1 MAKLY
6 VIAGHGAGDCGA
18 VGNGYQEAERVRA
31 LAQRIKDF
39 GGANVIL
46 GDFNRNFYKD
56 NGISKLTISKEYK
69 IIELHMDS
77 GASTARGGHIIIKEG
92 FKADSYDNALA
103 KLVGDIFPGRS
114 NKIVGRSNLAN
125 VNRAA
130 KKGYNYRL
138 MECGFISDNAL
149 AKLVGDIFPGRSN
162 KIVGRSNLANV
173 NRAAKKGYNY
183 RLMEC
188 GFISNVEDVKIF
200 NTRMDEFAKGI
211 LSCFGIGS
219 VNTTPTPLPAP
230 TPQSKPTQKPSTPT
244 VKDYLQK
251 GDKGSTVKEMQK
263 MLIVCGYSCGK
274 YGADSVFGNDA
285 EKAVEKFQIDNGLSV
300 DGVYGKNTKAK
311 LVAKYKKVKL
321 DGIWGYGVTVSLQ
334 TIFKTVIDGE
344 ISRQPHSNKK
354 YLVACHTS
362 TWNFT
367 NNYKNGSVVL
377 KQLQIKINA
386 NPDGLFGENS
396 IIALQ
401 NWLNKN
407 GYACGKTDGY
417 LGAKTVIALQKWILD
432 TL

>member
-1 MAKLY
+1 MAKLF

-18 VGNGYQEAERVRA
+18 VGNGYQEAKRVRA

-39 GGANVIL
+39 GGANVVL
-46 GDFNRNFYKD
+46 GDFNRNYYKD
-56 NGISKLTISKEYK
+56 NGISSLTISKEYK

-77 GASTARGGHIIIKEG
+77 GASTARGGHVIING
-92 FKADSYDNALA
+92 NFKADQYDEALA
-103 KLVGDIFPGRS
+103 YLMKAILPGRS
-114 NKIVGRSNLAN
+114 SVIVGRTDLAN
-125 VNRAA
+125 VKRAA
-130 KKGYNYRL
+130 NKGYNYRML
-138 MECGFISDNAL
+138 
-149 AKLVGDIFPGRSN
+149 
-162 KIVGRSNLANV
+162 
-173 NRAAKKGYNY
+173 
-183 RLMEC
+183 EC
-188 GFISNVEDVKIF
+188 GFISNAEDVKIF
-200 NTRMDEFAKGI
+200 NTRMDDIAKGI
-211 LSCFGIGS
+211 LNCFGIGS

-251 GDKGSTVKEMQK
+251 GDKGSAVKEMQK

-344 ISRQPHSNKK
+344 ISRQPYSNKK

-407 GYACGKTDGY
+407 GYACGKADGY

>member
-138 MECGFISDNAL
+138 MECGFISNA
-149 AKLVGDIFPGRSN
+149 
-162 KIVGRSNLANV
+162 
-173 NRAAKKGYNY
+173 
-183 RLMEC
+183 
-188 GFISNVEDVKIF
+188 EDVKIF
-200 NTRMDEFAKGI
+200 NSRMDEFAKGI

-219 VNTTPTPLPAP
+219 SNTTPTPTP
-230 TPQSKPTQKPSTPT
+230 TPSSKPTQKPSTPT

-251 GDKGSTVKEMQK
+251 GDKGSAVKEMQK

-285 EKAVEKFQIDNGLSV
+285 EKAVKEFQKDNGLSV

-311 LVAKYKKVKL
+311 LIAKYNKVKL
-321 DGIWGYGVTVSLQ
+321 DGIWGCGVTVSLQ

-354 YLVACHTS
+354 YLVACHVS

-367 NNYKNGSVVL
+367 DNYNGGSAVL
-377 KQLQIKINA
+377 KQLQIKIGTGS
-386 NPDGLFGENS
+386 DGLFGRNS
-396 IIALQ
+396 VIALQ
-401 NWLNKN
+401 NWLNRN
-407 GYACGKTDGY
+407 GYACGKADGY
-417 LGAKTVIALQKWILD
+417 LGAKTVIALQKWIIA

>member
-1 MAKLY
+1 MAKLF

-39 GGANVIL
+39 GGANVVL
-46 GDFNRNFYKD
+46 GDFNRNYYKD
-56 NGISKLTISKEYK
+56 NGISSLTISKEYK

-77 GASTARGGHIIIKEG
+77 GVSAARGGHVIIKDG
-92 FKADSYDNALA
+92 FKADAYDNALA
-103 KLVGDIFPGRS
+103 KLVGDVFPGRS
-114 NKIVGRSNLAN
+114 SKIVGRSNLAN
-125 VNRAA
+125 VNRA
-130 KKGYNYRL
+130 
-138 MECGFISDNAL
+138 E
-149 AKLVGDIFPGRSN
+149 
-162 KIVGRSNLANV
+162 
-173 NRAAKKGYNY
+173 KKGYNY

-188 GFISNVEDVKIF
+188 GFISNAEDVKIF

-219 VNTTPTPLPAP
+219 SNTSPTPTPIPP
-230 TPQSKPTQKPSTPT
+230 SKPTQKPSTPT

-251 GDKGSTVKEMQK
+251 GDKGSAVKEMQK

-285 EKAVEKFQIDNGLSV
+285 EKAVKEFQRDNGLSV

-311 LVAKYKKVKL
+311 LVAKYDKVKL
-321 DGIWGYGVTVSLQ
+321 DGIWGCGVTVSLQ

-367 NNYKNGSVVL
+367 NNYEGGSAVL
-377 KQLQIKINA
+377 KQLQIKIRVID
-386 NPDGLFGENS
+386 DGLFGKNS
-396 IIALQ
+396 VIALQ

-407 GYACGKTDGY
+407 GYACGKADGY
-417 LGAKTVIALQKWILD
+417 LGAKTVVALQKWILD

>member
-1 MAKLY
+1 MAKLF

-18 VGNGYQEAERVRA
+18 VGNGYQEAKRVRA

-39 GGANVIL
+39 GGANVVL
-46 GDFNRNFYKD
+46 GDFNRNYYKD
-56 NGISKLTISKEYK
+56 NGISSLTISKEYK

-77 GASTARGGHIIIKEG
+77 NDLSSVKGGHVIIKKG

-103 KLVGDIFPGRS
+103 TLMKDMFPGRS
-114 NKIVGRSNLAN
+114 QTIVGRSDLAN

-138 MECGFISDNAL
+138 L
-149 AKLVGDIFPGRSN
+149 
-162 KIVGRSNLANV
+162 
-173 NRAAKKGYNY
+173 
-183 RLMEC
+183 EC
-188 GFISNVEDVKIF
+188 GFISNAGDVNTF
-200 NTRMDEFAKGI
+200 NTRMDELAKGI

-219 VNTTPTPLPAP
+219 SNTAPTPTPIPP
-230 TPQSKPTQKPSTPT
+230 SKPTQKPSTPT

-251 GDKGSTVKEMQK
+251 GDKGSAVKEIQK

-285 EKAVEKFQIDNGLSV
+285 EKAVKEFQRDNGLSV

-311 LVAKYKKVKL
+311 LVAKYDKVKL
-321 DGIWGYGVTVSLQ
+321 DGIWGCGVTVSLQ

-367 NNYKNGSVVL
+367 NNYEGGSAVL
-377 KQLQIKINA
+377 KQLQIKIRVID
-386 NPDGLFGENS
+386 DGLFGKNS
-396 IIALQ
+396 VIALQ

-407 GYACGKTDGY
+407 GYACGKADGY
-417 LGAKTVIALQKWILD
+417 LGAKTVVALQKWILD

>member
-1 MAKLY
+1 MAKLF
-6 VIAGHGAGDCGA
+6 VISGHGAGDCGS

-39 GGANVIL
+39 GGANVVL
-46 GDFNRNFYKD
+46 GDFNRNYYKD
-56 NGISKLTISKEYK
+56 NGISSLTISKEYK

-77 GASTARGGHIIIKEG
+77 SPNESARGGHIVIKKG
-92 FKADSYDNALA
+92 FKADDYDDALA
-103 KLVGDIFPGRS
+103 KLVGDVFPGRS
-114 NKIVGRSNLAN
+114 S
-125 VNRAA
+125 
-130 KKGYNYRL
+130 
-138 MECGFISDNAL
+138 
-149 AKLVGDIFPGRSN
+149 

-219 VNTTPTPLPAP
+219 VNTTPTPLPTP

-251 GDKGSTVKEMQK
+251 GDKGSAVKEMQK

-344 ISRQPHSNKK
+344 ISRQPYSNKK

-407 GYACGKTDGY
+407 GYACGKADGY

>member
-138 MECGFISDNAL
+138 MECGFISNA
-149 AKLVGDIFPGRSN
+149 
-162 KIVGRSNLANV
+162 
-173 NRAAKKGYNY
+173 
-183 RLMEC
+183 
-188 GFISNVEDVKIF
+188 EDVKIF
-200 NTRMDEFAKGI
+200 NSRMDEFAKGI

-219 VNTTPTPLPAP
+219 SNTTPTPTP
-230 TPQSKPTQKPSTPT
+230 TPSSKPTQKPSTPT

-251 GDKGSTVKEMQK
+251 GDKGSAVKEMQK
-263 MLIVCGYSCGK
+263 MLIVCGYSCGE

-285 EKAVEKFQIDNGLSV
+285 EKAVKEFQRDNGLSV

-311 LVAKYKKVKL
+311 LIAKYNKVKL
-321 DGIWGYGVTVSLQ
+321 DGIWGCGVTVSLQ

-354 YLVACHTS
+354 YLVACHVS

-367 NNYKNGSVVL
+367 DNYKNGSVVL

>member
-18 VGNGYQEAERVRA
+18 VGNGCQEAERVRA

-39 GGANVIL
+39 GGANVVL
-46 GDFNRNFYKD
+46 GDFNRNYYKD
-56 NGISKLTISKEYK
+56 NGISSLTISKEYK

-77 GASTARGGHIIIKEG
+77 SPNKSARGGHIVIKKG
-92 FKADSYDNALA
+92 FKADGYDDALA

-114 NKIVGRSNLAN
+114 NKIVGRSDLAN
-125 VNRAA
+125 
-130 KKGYNYRL
+130 
-138 MECGFISDNAL
+138 I
-149 AKLVGDIFPGRSN
+149 
-162 KIVGRSNLANV
+162 

-251 GDKGSTVKEMQK
+251 GDKGSAVKEMQK

-344 ISRQPHSNKK
+344 ISRQPYSNKK

-367 NNYKNGSVVL
+367 NNYNNYKNGSVVL

-407 GYACGKTDGY
+407 GYACGKADGY

>member
-138 MECGFISDNAL
+138 MECGFIS
-149 AKLVGDIFPGRSN
+149 
-162 KIVGRSNLANV
+162 
-173 NRAAKKGYNY
+173 
-183 RLMEC
+183 
-188 GFISNVEDVKIF
+188 NVEDVKIF

-251 GDKGSTVKEMQK
+251 GDKGSAVKEMQK

>member
-1 MAKLY
+1 MAKLF

-18 VGNGYQEAERVRA
+18 VGNGYQEAKRVRA

-39 GGANVIL
+39 GGANVVL
-46 GDFNRNFYKD
+46 GDFNRNYYKD
-56 NGISKLTISKEYK
+56 NGISSLTISKEYK

-77 GASTARGGHIIIKEG
+77 NDLSSVKGGHVIIKKG

-103 KLVGDIFPGRS
+103 TLMKDMFPGRS
-114 NKIVGRSNLAN
+114 QTIVGRSDLAN

-138 MECGFISDNAL
+138 L
-149 AKLVGDIFPGRSN
+149 
-162 KIVGRSNLANV
+162 
-173 NRAAKKGYNY
+173 
-183 RLMEC
+183 EC
-188 GFISNVEDVKIF
+188 GFISNAGDVNTF
-200 NTRMDEFAKGI
+200 NTRMDELAKGI

-219 VNTTPTPLPAP
+219 SNTAPTPTPIPP
-230 TPQSKPTQKPSTPT
+230 SKPTQKPSTPT

-251 GDKGSTVKEMQK
+251 GDKGSAVKEMQK

-285 EKAVEKFQIDNGLSV
+285 EKAVKEFQRDNGLSV

-311 LVAKYKKVKL
+311 LVAKYDKVKL
-321 DGIWGYGVTVSLQ
+321 DGIWGCGVTVSLQ

-367 NNYKNGSVVL
+367 NNYEGGSAVL
-377 KQLQIKINA
+377 KQLQIKIRVID
-386 NPDGLFGENS
+386 DGLFGKNS
-396 IIALQ
+396 VIALQ

-407 GYACGKTDGY
+407 GYACGKADGY
-417 LGAKTVIALQKWILD
+417 LGAKTVVALQKWILD